1 MCLSLQDRLLV
12 SLTLELRPYMY
23 ASADSQFFVVGHKL
37 NMYLMD
43 GIAGDKSRIVKE
55 CIEYALVRIYLYNL
69 AII

>member
-1 MCLSLQDRLLV
+1 
-12 SLTLELRPYMY
+12 MY

-69 AII
+69 ANLEVLDI

>member
-1 MCLSLQDRLLV
+1 
-12 SLTLELRPYMY
+12 MY
-23 ASADSQFFVVGHKL
+23 ASVDSQFFVVGHKL

-69 AII
+69 ANLEVLDI